1 MTLRSRSQ
9 FPVALENLVTESIG
23 ACISVHRE
31 LGPGMLEVIYQ
42 RAVAIELESRGISHE
57 IERPIPVMFR
67 GQLLCHQR
75 LDLLVDSQVIL
86 ELKAVERLTP
96 VHLAQTISYLR
107 VAGLRVALL
116 VNFNVPVLRE
126 GIRRVVL

>member
-1 MTLRSRSQ
+1 
-9 FPVALENLVTESIG
+9 
-23 ACISVHRE
+23 
-31 LGPGMLEVIYQ
+31 MLEVIYQ